1 MRRGGPPTRPTR
13 GRING
18 RDRSSGRDSDLGQI
32 SAAGPA
38 VRVSG
43 SYQRQGTAAVSVIG
57 DRHWQ
62 HRIGLNLTRT
72 LLLNLPPP
80 LTLPLNLPLMAA
92 AVFCRCR

>member
-1 MRRGGPPTRPTR
+1 
-13 GRING
+13 
-18 RDRSSGRDSDLGQI
+18 
-32 SAAGPA
+32 
-38 VRVSG
+38 
-43 SYQRQGTAAVSVIG
+43 VSVIG